1 MPRPRPQ
8 RLPGFHPGRHDSG
21 AIRRRVPGRGAE
33 SMRSPGIVPRDTM
46 PTSTWK
52 RERIDSSAWERGSA
66 TAEFAVV
73 LPVVMVLA
81 VLVLAL
87 ARTSMVAMSCQDAA
101 NQAARVAAAGTQTN
115 AGDIVTQ
122 LAGGDASL
130 TLAQGDGMV
139 EAVVTCP
146 VLPGPLGVL
155 PAHVQGRAYGVK
167 A

>member
-1 MPRPRPQ
+1 M
-8 RLPGFHPGRHDSG
+8 S
-21 AIRRRVPGRGAE
+21 RG
-33 SMRSPGIVPRDTM
+33 TM
-46 PTSTWK
+46 PTSTRK
-52 RERIDSSAWERGSA
+52 RERIDLSAWERGSA

-87 ARTSMVAMSCQDAA
+87 ARTSMAAMTCQDAA
-101 NQAARVAAAGTQTN
+101 NQAARATAADTQSN
-115 AGDIVTQ
+115 AGDIVAR

-130 TLAQGDGMV
+130 TLTQGDGMV
-139 EAVVTCP
+139 EVVVTCP

>member
-1 MPRPRPQ
+1 MTSLREKNV
-8 RLPGFHPGRHDSG
+8 RHN
-21 AIRRRVPGRGAE
+21 R
-33 SMRSPGIVPRDTM
+33 
-46 PTSTWK
+46 
-52 RERIDSSAWERGSA
+52 SAWERGSA

-87 ARTSMVAMSCQDAA
+87 ARTSMVAMTCQDAA
-101 NQAARVAAAGTQTN
+101 NQAARVASADAQSN
-115 AGDIVTQ
+115 AGDIVAR

-130 TLAQGDGMV
+130 TLAQGNGMV